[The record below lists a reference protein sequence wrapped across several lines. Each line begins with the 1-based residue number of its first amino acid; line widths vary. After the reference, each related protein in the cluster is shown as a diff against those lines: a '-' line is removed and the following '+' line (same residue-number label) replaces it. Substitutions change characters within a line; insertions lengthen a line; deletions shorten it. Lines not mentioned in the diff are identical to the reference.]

1 MTINKAQ
8 EQSLQHVGLD
18 LQTPVFTCGQ
28 FYVAVS
34 RVTSVYNIKAI
45 WNADVDSPVTTNIV
59 YPEVL
64 LN

>member
-8 EQSLQHVGLD
+8 GQSLQHVGLD
-18 LQTPVFTCGQ
+18 LQTPVFAHGQ

-45 WNADVDSPVTTNIV
+45 WNADVDNGVTTNIV

>member
-8 EQSLQHVGLD
+8 GQSLQHVGLD
-18 LQTPVFTCGQ
+18 LQTPVFTHGQ
-28 FYVAVS
+28 FYVVVS
-34 RVTSVYNIKAI
+34 RVTSVHNIKAI
-45 WNADVDSPVTTNIV
+45 WNPDVDNSVTTNIV

>member
-1 MTINKAQ
+1 MINKAQ
-8 EQSLQHVGLD
+8 GQSLQHVGLD
-18 LQTPVFTCGQ
+18 LQTPVFTHGQ

-45 WNADVDSPVTTNIV
+45 WNADVDNPVTTNIV
-59 YPEVL
+59 YLEVL